1 MSVRVRFAPSPT
13 GPLHLGGVRTALYN
27 YLFAKKNNGTFIL
40 RIEDTDQNRFVA
52 GAEAYIM
59 NSLKWCGIKI
69 DEGIREGGSFGPY
82 KQSERKAI
90 YKKYA
95 QNLIENGHAYYA
107 FDTAEALEQL
117 RKENPNFAYNAQN
130 RMQLNNSLSLSE
142 QEVQTKLQNNEPYV
156 IRIKVPN
163 DEEIQFKDIVRGS
176 VAFQSAQIDDK
187 VMYKS
192 DGMPT
197 YHLANVVDDHL
208 MEITHVIRGEEWLPS
223 TPIHVLLYRFL
234 GWEATMP
241 QFAHLPLIL
250 KPDGNG
256 KLSKRDGDRLGF
268 PVFPLNWENPETTEK
283 SEGFK
288 ERGFLPEAFVNFL
301 ALLGW
306 NPGTEQEIFDIE
318 ELTMLFNIEKLHKAG
333 AKFDFEKA
341 KWFNAE
347 HIKLKSEEEI
357 ANLFLQ
363 NNSLEIDKNYFIKA
377 ISLIKDRL
385 NFVQDIKQYEYLFSS
400 PLSYNEEQL
409 NKISTIKNTLNKE
422 ALFDFLSNIDYNDEQ
437 AIEDNL
443 KSFVVEQNLKMGD
456 FMKFLRI
463 GLVGELSGP
472 SIPALINLLEKAE
485 TLKRIENCFSKI
497 S

>member
-59 NSLKWCGIKI
+59 DSLEWCGIKI
-69 DEGIREGGSFGPY
+69 DEGIRESGSFGPY

-95 QNLIENGHAYYA
+95 QNLIENGHVYYA

-268 PVFPLNWENPETTEK
+268 PVFPLNWKNPETAEK

>member
-59 NSLKWCGIKI
+59 NSLEWCGIKI

-107 FDTAEALEQL
+107 FDTAKALEQL

-234 GWEATMP
+234 GWEASMP

-385 NFVQDIKQYEYLFSS
+385 NFAQDIKQYEYLFAS
-400 PLSYNEEQL
+400 PISYNEEQL

-422 ALFDFLSNIDYNDEQ
+422 ALFDFLSNIDYNDVQ
-437 AIEDNL
+437 TIEDKL
-443 KSFVVEQNLKMGD
+443 KSFVAEQNLKMGD

-463 GLVGELSGP
+463 SLVGELSGP

>member
-59 NSLKWCGIKI
+59 NSLEWCGIKI

-107 FDTAEALEQL
+107 FDTAKALEQL

-385 NFVQDIKQYEYLFSS
+385 NFAQDIKQYEYLFAS
-400 PLSYNEEQL
+400 PISYNEEQL

-422 ALFDFLSNIDYNDEQ
+422 ALFDFLSNIDYNDVQ
-437 AIEDNL
+437 TIEDKL
-443 KSFVVEQNLKMGD
+443 KSFVAEQNLKMGD

-463 GLVGELSGP
+463 SLVGELSGP

>member
-59 NSLKWCGIKI
+59 NSLEWCGIKI

-385 NFVQDIKQYEYLFSS
+385 NFAQDIKQYEYLFAS
-400 PLSYNEEQL
+400 PISYNEEQL

-422 ALFDFLSNIDYNDEQ
+422 ALFDFLSNIDYNDVQ
-437 AIEDNL
+437 TIEDKL
-443 KSFVVEQNLKMGD
+443 KSFVAEQNLKMGD

-463 GLVGELSGP
+463 SLVGELSGP

>member
-1 MSVRVRFAPSPT
+1 VSV
-13 GPLHLGGVRTALYN
+13 LHCTII
-27 YLFAKKNNGTFIL
+27 YLQKKNNGTFIL

-59 NSLKWCGIKI
+59 NSLEWCGIKI

-385 NFVQDIKQYEYLFSS
+385 NFAQDIKQYEYLFAS
-400 PLSYNEEQL
+400 PISYNEEQL

-422 ALFDFLSNIDYNDEQ
+422 ALFDFLSNIDYNDVQ
-437 AIEDNL
+437 TIEDKL
-443 KSFVVEQNLKMGD
+443 KSFVAEQNLKMGD

-463 GLVGELSGP
+463 SLVGELSGP